1 MKDLDH
7 YLRIKSE
14 PANEKIYLSLIQKD
28 ISGGRISKEEID
40 RLARLPHIT
49 EITISGLTQ
58 ETFDY
63 FIEKHGK
70 QFKMIGFWKCP
81 LVADL
86 SAIET
91 LPEIEYITWY
101 WNQRAEDLWD
111 LSKTRSLKGFS
122 FDDFTRMHDLAQI
135 PRAPALEQLSFGNMV
150 WSKYI
155 LNSLEPLGDCTGLRT
170 LSFSAKK
177 LLDNRVQPLAN
188 LKKLERLEFPG
199 NMLTTEQVAWLK
211 VHLPPNVESKVLVP
225 YWQIEGALEI
235 SGKQKNTFIVGK
247 RKPFLDSV
255 KDKKRMDRYIKQFDD
270 RVQWYTENPS
280 AAPEDYP
287 AA

>member
-1 MKDLDH
+1 MKNLDD
-7 YLRIKSE
+7 YLRIITE
-14 PANEKIYLSLIQKD
+14 PANENTYLSLIQND
-28 ISGGRISKEEID
+28 ISGGRITKEEID
-40 RLARLPHIT
+40 RLARLPHIS
-49 EITISGLTQ
+49 EITISGLIQ

-63 FIEKHGK
+63 FIENYGK
-70 QFKMIGFWKCP
+70 QFRMIGFWKCP

-91 LPEIEYITWY
+91 LPDIEYITWY
-101 WNQRAEDLWD
+101 WNQRAEELWD

-122 FDDFTRMHDLAQI
+122 FDDFTRMHDLVQI
-135 PRAPALEQLSFGNMV
+135 PKAPALEQLSFGNMV

-155 LNSLEPLGDCTGLRT
+155 LNSLEPLGDCTELRT

-177 LLDNRVQPLAN
+177 ILDNRVQPLAKLRN
-188 LKKLERLEFPG
+188 LERLEFPG

-211 VHLPPNVESKVLVP
+211 AHLPPDVESEKLAP

-255 KDKKRMDRYIKQFDD
+255 KDKKRMDRYIRQFDD
-270 RVQWYTENPS
+270 RVKWYTENPS

-287 AA
+287 GD